1 MSFPATRLSVVERT
15 RSGDEETRRIALAAI
30 IEAYWKPAYKYLRVK
45 WSLDP
50 DQAADLTQEFFTTT
64 LEKEVVEKYDPARAR
79 FRTYLR
85 LCLDGFASN
94 ARKAERRLKRGGGV
108 TVVPLDFET
117 AEGEIGSHEPAVNAD
132 VDELFYR
139 EWVRALLERSVADLR
154 RYAEDAG
161 RPVMFDVFARYDL
174 IDDVE
179 VRPTYTEIARALN
192 LTAATVT
199 NHLAAMRRQF
209 RQIVLERLRELTSS
223 EEEWEA
229 EAARLLGH
237 STRGRVESRPGHSPR
252 PGRP

>member
-15 RSGDEETRRIALAAI
+15 RSGDEETRRVALAAI
-30 IEAYWKPAYKYLRVK
+30 IDAYWKPAYKYLRLK
-45 WSLDP
+45 WSLDA
-50 DQAADLTQEFFTTT
+50 DEAADLTQEFFASA
-64 LEKEVVEKYDPARAR
+64 LEKDVVEKYDPARAR

-108 TVVPLDFET
+108 TLVPLDFEN
-117 AEGEIGSHEPAVNAD
+117 AEGELATREPVVDAD

-139 EWVRALLERSVADLR
+139 EWVRALLERSVADLQR
-154 RYAEDAG
+154 HAEELG
-161 RPVMFDVFARYDL
+161 RPEMFEVFSRYDL
-174 IDDVE
+174 VDE
-179 VRPTYTEIARALN
+179 GEARPTYTAIASALN

-209 RQIVLERLRELTSS
+209 RTIVLDRLRELTSS

-229 EAARLLGH
+229 EAARLLGA
-237 STRGRVESRPGHSPR
+237 RR
-252 PGRP
+252 